1 MKEFILKG
9 SLCSVLALVC
19 SCATAPVHRA
29 NTEGELTAMDA
40 FQRQWKA
47 ADDAYISQN
56 QPIVTSPTEEEAQTP
71 VQEEGLATQ
80 NQPEVE
86 APAPEKKQEDKPQ
99 EEGLA
104 TQKQPEVEAP
114 APKEKPQ
121 EEGIA
126 TQKQPEVPTLL
137 STRRRLQPE
146 AAAQEPATVSPTE
159 EQSKAAIQLLN
170 TPVTPQQNTGAIS
183 GADANAPLPGNGRP
197 LLRAYMRP
205 EEATSTQDAEA
216 PQPNSVELRGLRS
229 PEMPNTLPMNIDGKL
244 LHQN

>member
-1 MKEFILKG
+1 
-9 SLCSVLALVC
+9 
-19 SCATAPVHRA
+19 
-29 NTEGELTAMDA
+29 MDA

-47 ADDAYISQN
+47 ADNAYVSQN
-56 QPIVTSPTEEEAQTP
+56 QPIVSSPTEEEAQTP
-71 VQEEGLATQ
+71 VQEEGLATQNQPEVEAPAPEEKLEDKPQEEGLATQ

-104 TQKQPEVEAP
+104 TQNQPEVEAP
-114 APKEKPQ
+114 APEEKPQ

-126 TQKQPEVPTLL
+126 TQNQPEVPTLL
-137 STRRRLQPE
+137 STRRKMQPE
-146 AAAQEPATVSPTE
+146 ASAQEPATISPTE
-159 EQSKAAIQLLN
+159 EQSKAALQLLN
-170 TPVTPQQNTGAIS
+170 TPATSQPNTEHIS
-183 GADANAPLPGNGRP
+183 KPETDAPLPGNGRP
-197 LLRAYMRP
+197 VLRAYMRP
-205 EEATSTQDAEA
+205 EEATSTRDAEA

>member
-19 SCATAPVHRA
+19 ACATAPVHRV
-29 NTEGELTAMDA
+29 NTAEELTAMDA

-56 QPIVTSPTEEEAQTP
+56 QPIVTTPTEEEAQTP
-71 VQEEGLATQ
+71 VQEEGFATQ

-86 APAPEKKQEDKPQ
+86 APAPEEKQEDKPQ
-99 EEGLA
+99 EEGLT
-104 TQKQPEVEAP
+104 TQN
-114 APKEKPQ
+114 
-121 EEGIA
+121 
-126 TQKQPEVPTLL
+126 QPEVPTLL
-137 STRRRLQPE
+137 STRRKLQPE
-146 AAAQEPATVSPTE
+146 SADQEPATVSPSE
-159 EQSKAAIQLLN
+159 EQSKVALQMLN
-170 TPVTPQQNTGAIS
+170 APVTLQQNTGAIS
-183 GADANAPLPGNGRP
+183 GAAANAPLPGNGRP
-197 LLRAYMRP
+197 VLRAYMRP
-205 EEATSTQDAEA
+205 EEASSTRDAEA